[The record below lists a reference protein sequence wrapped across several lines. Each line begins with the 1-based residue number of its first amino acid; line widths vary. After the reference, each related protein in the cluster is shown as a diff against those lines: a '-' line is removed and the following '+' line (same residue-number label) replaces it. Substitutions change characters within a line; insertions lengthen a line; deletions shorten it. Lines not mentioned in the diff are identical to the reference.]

1 MSLYHHTQGEGP
13 AVVLL
18 HGWGMHGGVW
28 DDIVAALCPRFRV
41 TVIDLPGHGRSAL
54 PAEGFTLDGVSELLA
69 HAVPQPAVW
78 VGWSLG
84 GMLATRI
91 ASRHPAKV
99 RALSLVAS
107 SPRFVQGE
115 DWPHAMPSPILA
127 QFAAELAKD
136 YRATIERF
144 VALQAMGSRS
154 APLEI
159 RTLRARLFRH
169 GEPDPAALRGGL
181 AILQTADLRAELKHL
196 VCPVQAIL
204 GRLDTLTP
212 ARLNTQL
219 SQLKPGIETHIMPG
233 AAHCPFLSHT
243 REFLE
248 LLEGFLDRHAG

>member
-28 DDIVAALCPRFRV
+28 DDVVQALCTRFRV
-41 TVIDLPGHGRSAL
+41 TVLDLPGHGRSTL
-54 PAEGFTLDGVSELLA
+54 PPEGFTLEA
-69 HAVPQPAVW
+69 AAEAIAAAVPQPAVW

-107 SPRFVQGE
+107 SPRFVQAE
-115 DWPHAMPSPILA
+115 DWPHALPPEILA
-127 QFAAELAKD
+127 QFAGELAND
-136 YRATIERF
+136 YRATVDRF

-154 APLEI
+154 ANMEI
-159 RTLRARLFRH
+159 RTLRTRLFRH
-169 GEPDPAALRGGL
+169 GEPAPEALRGGL
-181 AILQTADLRAELKHL
+181 SILQTADLRAELKHL
-196 VCPVQAIL
+196 SCPVQAIL

-212 ARLNTQL
+212 ARLGAAL

>member
-1 MSLYHHTQGEGP
+1 MSLYVHTQGAGP

-28 DDIVAALCPRFRV
+28 DDIAQALSPRYRV

-54 PAEGFTLDGVSELLA
+54 PPEGFTLEAVSEQIA
-69 HAVPQPAVW
+69 QAVPQPAVW

-99 RALSLVAS
+99 HALSLVAS
-107 SPRFVQGE
+107 SPRFIQDA
-115 DWPHAMPSPILA
+115 DWPHAMPAAVLA
-127 QFAAELAKD
+127 QFAGELAKD
-136 YRATIERF
+136 YRATVERF

-154 APLEI
+154 ANLEI

-169 GEPDPAALRGGL
+169 GEPAPEALRGGL
-181 AILQTADLRAELKHL
+181 AILQTADLRAELKRL
-196 VCPVQAIL
+196 PCPVQAIL

-212 ARLNTQL
+212 ARLSAPL
-219 SQLKPGIETHIMPG
+219 GHLKPGIETHIMPG